1 MFLCKYSNS
10 DSVCRHKDGPC
21 SQRRPLSFC
30 KSLSVR
36 IYQLSPRATLSLT
49 PVDQQTHCLSSRS
62 PSFVGAELDPRLRGS
77 RSQLIAADTL
87 WSQLHAVP
95 AWAPTS
101 ALVHVRCLLLCVV
114 VVRVCMRELT
124 RETDQQR
131 ERESVLR
138 LDVRSK
144 ASDCPVCVCVC
155 VCVCERESVCV
166 CVCVSEHVCACER
179 ERQRQRQ
186 RESVCVCV
194 RS

>member
-1 MFLCKYSNS
+1 MTVGAFFLRRCCLANCAVRVVVVLLVCNLWRGLNIMFLCKYSNS
-10 DSVCRHKDGPC
+10 DSVCRPKDGPC

-131 ERESVLR
+131 ERE
-138 LDVRSK
+138 
-144 ASDCPVCVCVC
+144 
-155 VCVCERESVCV
+155 RESVLASRCTL
-166 CVCVSEHVCACER
+166 
-179 ERQRQRQ
+179 
-186 RESVCVCV
+186 
-194 RS
+194 